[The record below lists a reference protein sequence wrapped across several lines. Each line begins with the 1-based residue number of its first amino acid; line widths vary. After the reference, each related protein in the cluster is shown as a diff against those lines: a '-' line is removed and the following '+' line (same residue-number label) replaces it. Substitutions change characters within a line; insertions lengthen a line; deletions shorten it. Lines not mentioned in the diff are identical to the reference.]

1 MIQQFIIRIR
11 DTLIRGIL
19 LLILYPLSLLTIGQ
33 LAFVEPMNDSAIAS
47 PSLSVENAIA
57 FEQTLTSKH
66 YFPSRITRFK
76 NIRRLRRHQ
85 TEKHKL
91 FNLA

>member
-1 MIQQFIIRIR
+1 MIQQFITRIHN
-11 DTLIRGIL
+11 TIIRGIV

-33 LAFVEPMNDSAIAS
+33 LAFIEPMNNSVIPS
-47 PSLSVENAIA
+47 PSLSVENAVA
-57 FEQTLTSKH
+57 FEQTLTSEH

-85 TEKHKL
+85 TQKHKL